1 MLFQIASKPKRF
13 RKTRDAAFNWK
24 RVIVVICAVLA
35 ITYWTAAHIFLNT
48 SAFRNILDSWDDG
61 ILRYDWIVTPVP
73 GLAFVKAAGITHQ
86 DKNIRWMV
94 QTNSALIVFNPL
106 ALLAKKIRFHQ
117 VSIARARFRFVMRK
131 LVEGKR
137 PKDALPLSLFPEIPF
152 PKMPKA
158 KKPDSEKKEDG
169 DSKWGVHMT
178 GVSIGRLEEAWFN
191 EYHYNGGIE
200 IKGGFKIVPD
210 KSVEVGP
217 ASVVFSPGEFLLGN
231 KKLAEHLEGRIQYKM
246 DSFDPDA
253 PDPEI
258 LKSVTASLDIQAQ
271 AQNLEPLNV
280 YFSSIPW
287 FKLLDGAGKIHL
299 ATNVREGKVIG
310 PVKVFFNTS
319 ALRVQMGKFLATG
332 SASLVWDVKDGDKPE
347 GTFRG
352 DLHESD
358 ITHGGVKILRGGNLS
373 IEGTTPDLEF
383 TSLFNRLSLKVALKK
398 AVAEKLEA
406 LNVFLPK
413 SSPVKLEYG
422 KAELNLEVA
431 TDSVQDGEDRGYFE
445 IQGTGS
451 RVRMKKQVLGGDL
464 KLVLPFEK
472 SKLSKGEFN
481 FRNASLNFSNA
492 SLVQGGDQQSW
503 WAQVKIPKASL
514 VAEPTVIRSDFQV
527 LMKNSLPIVPLVTGV
542 THGESVLSRL
552 ISVENIQAKGRFHVW
567 PQGFEVTGLHF
578 DSSNLKV
585 DGYYKEDSDLASA
598 RMLVVMQPFAVGI
611 SIVQGQTRL
620 ILNDALKWY
629 KDGITTADQIETQ
642 PIAD

>member
-1 MLFQIASKPKRF
+1 
-13 RKTRDAAFNWK
+13 
-24 RVIVVICAVLA
+24 
-35 ITYWTAAHIFLNT
+35 
-48 SAFRNILDSWDDG
+48 
-61 ILRYDWIVTPVP
+61 
-73 GLAFVKAAGITHQ
+73 
-86 DKNIRWMV
+86 
-94 QTNSALIVFNPL
+94 
-106 ALLAKKIRFHQ
+106 
-117 VSIARARFRFVMRK
+117 
-131 LVEGKR
+131 
-137 PKDALPLSLFPEIPF
+137 
-152 PKMPKA
+152 
-158 KKPDSEKKEDG
+158 
-169 DSKWGVHMT
+169 
-178 GVSIGRLEEAWFN
+178 
-191 EYHYNGGIE
+191 
-200 IKGGFKIVPD
+200 
-210 KSVEVGP
+210 
-217 ASVVFSPGEFLLGN
+217 
-231 KKLAEHLEGRIQYKM
+231 
-246 DSFDPDA
+246 
-253 PDPEI
+253 
-258 LKSVTASLDIQAQ
+258 
-271 AQNLEPLNV
+271 
-280 YFSSIPW
+280 
-287 FKLLDGAGKIHL
+287 
-299 ATNVREGKVIG
+299 
-310 PVKVFFNTS
+310 
-319 ALRVQMGKFLATG
+319 
-332 SASLVWDVKDGDKPE
+332 
-347 GTFRG
+347 
-352 DLHESD
+352 
-358 ITHGGVKILRGGNLS
+358 
-373 IEGTTPDLEF
+373 
-383 TSLFNRLSLKVALKK
+383 LFNRLSLKVALKK

>member
-1 MLFQIASKPKRF
+1 MFQIASKSKRLGRRPGKSF
-13 RKTRDAAFNWK
+13 DWK
-24 RVIVVICAVLA
+24 RVIVVICAVFV

-48 SAFRNILDSWDDG
+48 STFRELLDSWDDG

-73 GLAFVKAAGITHQ
+73 GVAFVKAAGITHQ

-117 VSIARARFRFVMRK
+117 VSIARARFRFVLRK
-131 LVEGKR
+131 LIEGKR

-152 PKMPKA
+152 NKAPKP
-158 KKPDSEKKEDG
+158 KKPEPEKKENS
-169 DSKWGVHMT
+169 DSKWGIQMT
-178 GVSIGRLEEAWFN
+178 GISIGRLEEAWFN
-191 EYHYNGGIE
+191 EYHYSGGIE

-217 ASVVFSPGEFLLGN
+217 AAVVFSPGDFLLGT
-231 KKLAEHLEGRIQYKM
+231 KRLAEHLEGRIQYKM
-246 DSFDPDA
+246 DRFDPDA
-253 PDPEI
+253 PDSEI

-299 ATNVREGKVIG
+299 ATHVREGKVIG
-310 PVKVFFNTS
+310 PVKVFFNTN

-332 SASLVWDVKDGDKPE
+332 TASLVWDVKDGEKPE

-413 SSPVKLEYG
+413 STPVKLENG

-431 TDSVQDGEDRGYFE
+431 TDSLQHGEDRGYFE

-472 SKLSKGEFN
+472 SKLSKGEFH

-492 SLVQGGDQQSW
+492 SLIQGGDKQSW

-514 VAEPTVIRSDFQV
+514 IAEPTAIRSQFQV

-542 THGESVLSRL
+542 THGETLLTRL
-552 ISVENIQAKGRFHVW
+552 ISVENIQAKGRFYVS
-567 PQGFEVTGLHF
+567 PSGFEVSGLHF
-578 DSSNLKV
+578 DSSNLKI

-598 RMLVVMQPFAVGI
+598 RMLVVMQPFAVGL
-611 SIVQGQTRL
+611 SIIQGQTRL
-620 ILNDALKWY
+620 ILNDAFKWY
-629 KDGITTADQIETQ
+629 KEGVTTADQIETQ

>member
-1 MLFQIASKPKRF
+1 LFQIASKSNRLSRRPGKSF
-13 RKTRDAAFNWK
+13 DWK
-24 RVIVVICAVLA
+24 RITVVICAVFA
-35 ITYWTAAHIFLNT
+35 FTYWTAAHVFLNT
-48 SAFRNILDSWDDG
+48 SAFRDILDSWEEG
-61 ILRYDWIVTPVP
+61 ILRYEWIVTPLP
-73 GLAFVKAAGITHQ
+73 GVAFVKAAGITHQ

-94 QTNSALIVFNPL
+94 QTNSALILFNPF
-106 ALLAKKIRFHQ
+106 ALLKKKIRFHQ
-117 VSIARARFRFVMRK
+117 VSIARARFRFVVRK

-152 PKMPKA
+152 NKAPKP
-158 KKPDSEKKEDG
+158 KKPERDKKEDS
-169 DSKWGVHMT
+169 DSKWGIQMT

-191 EYHYNGGIE
+191 EYHYTGGIE

-217 ASVVFSPGEFLLGN
+217 ATVVFSPGEFLLGT
-231 KKLAEHLEGRIQYKM
+231 KRLAEHLEGRIQYKM

-310 PVKVFFNTS
+310 PVKVFFNTN

-332 SASLVWDVKDGDKPE
+332 TASLVWDVKDGDKPE

-413 SSPVKLEYG
+413 STPVKLENG

-431 TDSVQDGEDRGYFE
+431 TDSLQHGEDRGYFE

-464 KLVLPFEK
+464 KLLLPFEK
-472 SKLSKGEFN
+472 SKLSKGEFH

-492 SLVQGGDQQSW
+492 SLLQGGDQRSW

-514 VAEPTVIRSDFQV
+514 IAEPTTIRSEFQV
-527 LMKNSLPIVPLVTGV
+527 LMKNSLPLVPLVTGV
-542 THGESVLSRL
+542 THGETVLTRL
-552 ISVENIQAKGRFHVW
+552 ISVENIQAKGRFYVS
-567 PQGFEVTGLHF
+567 PSGFEVTGLHF
-578 DSSNLKV
+578 DSSNLKI

-598 RMLVVMQPFAVGI
+598 RMLVVMQPFAVGL
-611 SIVQGQTRL
+611 SIIQGETRL
-620 ILNDALKWY
+620 ILNDAFKWY
-629 KDGITTADQIETQ
+629 KAGVTTADQIETQ

>member
-1 MLFQIASKPKRF
+1 LFQIASKPKRF
-13 RKTRDAAFNWK
+13 SKRPGVAFNWK
-24 RVIVVICAVLA
+24 RVIVVICAILA
-35 ITYWTAAHIFLNT
+35 ITYWTAAHVFLNT
-48 SAFRNILDSWDDG
+48 SAFRNLLDSWDDG

-73 GLAFVKAAGITHQ
+73 GVAFVKAAGVTHQ

-131 LVEGKR
+131 RIEGKR

-152 PKMPKA
+152 PKAPRPKQ
-158 KKPDSEKKEDG
+158 PESEKKDL
-169 DSKWGVHMT
+169 DSKWGIHMT

-191 EYHYNGGIE
+191 EYHYSGGIE
-200 IKGGFKIVPD
+200 VKGGFKVVPD
-210 KSVEVGP
+210 TSVEVGP

-231 KKLAEHLEGRIQYKM
+231 KRLAEHLEGRIQYQM
-246 DSFDPDA
+246 DSFNPDA

-287 FKLLDGAGKIHL
+287 FKLLDGAGKIRL
-299 ATNVREGKVIG
+299 ATHVREGKVIG
-310 PVKVFFNTS
+310 PVKVFFNTD
-319 ALRVQMGKFLATG
+319 ALRVQLGKFLATG
-332 SASLVWDVKDGDKPE
+332 SASLVWDVKDGENPE

-358 ITHGGVKILRGGNLS
+358 ITHGGVRILRGGNLS

-383 TSLFNRLSLKVALKK
+383 TNLFNRLSLKVALKK
-398 AVAEKLEA
+398 AVAEKLDA

-413 SSPVKLEYG
+413 SSPVKLESG

-431 TDSVQDGEDRGYFE
+431 TDSIQHGEDRGYFE
-445 IQGTGS
+445 IQGRQS
-451 RVRMKKQVLGGDL
+451 RVRMKRQVLGGDL
-464 KLVLPFEK
+464 KLMLPFEK
-472 SKLSKGEFN
+472 SKLSKGEFY

-492 SLVQGGDQQSW
+492 SLIQGGDQQSW

-514 VAEPTVIRSDFQV
+514 IAEPTAIRSEFQV
-527 LMKNSLPIVPLVTGV
+527 LMKNSLPVVPLVTGV
-542 THGESVLSRL
+542 THGETVLSRL
-552 ISVENIQAKGRFHVW
+552 ISVENIQANGRFQVS
-567 PQGFEVTGLHF
+567 PSGFEVTRLHF
-578 DSSNLKV
+578 DSSNLKI
-585 DGYYKEDSDLASA
+585 DGFYKEDSDLASA

-620 ILNDALKWY
+620 ILNDAFKWY
-629 KDGITTADQIETQ
+629 KAGVTTADQIETQ